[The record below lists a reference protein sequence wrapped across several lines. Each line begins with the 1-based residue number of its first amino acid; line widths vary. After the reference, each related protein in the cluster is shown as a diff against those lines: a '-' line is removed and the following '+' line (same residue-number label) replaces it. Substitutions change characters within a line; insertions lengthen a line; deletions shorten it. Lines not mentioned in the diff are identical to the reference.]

1 MSERRQGK
9 KGVKIY
15 TSFHIGES
23 KGGKKK
29 MFFNMRWKGHDDT
42 SRRCRHQ
49 PSSCCSFLP
58 FFLFL
63 SSRLSPSAQTDL
75 HRDSDRDSSPS
86 QGFRSFD
93 SDLLNGLMSFH
104 VKRYIPS
111 SSFFF
116 FFFSPSPSLPF
127 LLPKEKVWSV
137 ITEEISTNK

>member
-1 MSERRQGK
+1 
-9 KGVKIY
+9 
-15 TSFHIGES
+15 
-23 KGGKKK
+23 
-29 MFFNMRWKGHDDT
+29 
-42 SRRCRHQ
+42 
-49 PSSCCSFLP
+49 L
-58 FFLFL
+58 FLFALFSFSL

-111 SSFFF
+111 SFFFFFF

-127 LLPKEKVWSV
+127 LLPKEKVLV
-137 ITEEISTNK
+137 GYHRGNIYQ